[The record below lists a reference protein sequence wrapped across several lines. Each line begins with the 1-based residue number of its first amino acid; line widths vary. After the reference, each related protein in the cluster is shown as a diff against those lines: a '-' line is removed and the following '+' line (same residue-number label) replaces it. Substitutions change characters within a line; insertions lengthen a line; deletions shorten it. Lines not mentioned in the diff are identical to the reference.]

1 MVVVVVEIV
10 AAVDIAV
17 SAGKPLGSDKDAP
30 AKRSGHFCDPCEVEY
45 PMTLSVLSLS
55 RRHVLGNLYGRCNAV
70 SGSIPVYLDGEE
82 PELLGYADE
91 GLGPYTDAFSFH
103 LDTDSCK
110 KLSMGQYSYSID
122 YAKSRNPAERSR
134 GRLTL
139 VSITLVR
146 PKVYEKP
153 VRETV

>member
-1 MVVVVVEIV
+1 MVEIVVVV
-10 AAVDIAV
+10 AAVVIAA
-17 SAGKPLGSDKDAP
+17 SAGKPFRLRYKDAP
-30 AKRSGHFCDPCEVEY
+30 AESPGHFCEPCEVD
-45 PMTLSVLSLS
+45 PMALAILSLS

-70 SGSIPVYLDGEE
+70 AGSIPVYLDGEE

-110 KLSMGQYSYSID
+110 KLAMGQYSYSID
-122 YAKSRNPAERSR
+122 YAKSRIPAER

-153 VRETV
+153 VKEAV